1 MYNPLNKKYNKTIF
15 IDGNDVACTKSSKEI
30 MSLLFSDVP
39 VVLRLHMGDDFI
51 FAHPTFYDYSENV
64 VWFVCVD
71 DSKETHIVGVD
82 SNKELVYNTG
92 E

>member
-1 MYNPLNKKYNKTIF
+1 MYNTFNKKYNKTIF
-15 IDGNDVACTKSSKEI
+15 IDGNDSVCTKSSQEI

-64 VWFVCVD
+64 VWFECAD
-71 DSKETHIVGVD
+71 NTENLRSVGVASSKD
-82 SNKELVYNTG
+82 LVFYTG

>member
-1 MYNPLNKKYNKTIF
+1 MYKHLNNKYNKTIF

-39 VVLRLHMGDDFI
+39 VVLRLHIGDDFF

-64 VWFVCVD
+64 VWFCGAD
-71 DSKETHIVGVD
+71 NTETLRIVGVD
-82 SNKELVYNTG
+82 SSKELVFYTG

>member
-39 VVLRLHMGDDFI
+39 VVLRLHRGDDFI

-64 VWFVCVD
+64 IWFECAD
-71 DSKETHIVGVD
+71 NTEKLQGIGVD
-82 SNKELVYNTG
+82 SSKELVFYTG

>member
-1 MYNPLNKKYNKTIF
+1 MYNKTIF

-51 FAHPTFYDYSENV
+51 FAHPTYYDYSENV
-64 VWFVCVD
+64 VWF
-71 DSKETHIVGVD
+71 EFTNGTTNLHQIVGVN
-82 SNKELVYNTG
+82 SNKELVYYTG